1 MSALALIPCDHI
13 NIDDCD
19 CLNKPEKNMHLYRFH
34 EDCMLKSHNHFEES
48 GYYIVEKPTWR
59 YSCDAPFEQDDP
71 FHAKLEEFYIL
82 CNLKCLCTSTKIC
95 PLCTTMLEIEETDS
109 KCSDTFFKLWNISF
123 KKTINSTT
131 FDASRCV
138 FAVINFVWPAKYIII
153 LNPNCVKTV
162 YAQLICI

>member
-1 MSALALIPCDHI
+1 MSTFQESNTMSALALIPCDHI

-19 CLNKPEKNMHLYRFH
+19 CLNKQEKNMHLYRFH
-34 EDCMLKSHNHFEES
+34 EDCNLKSHNHFEES

-109 KCSDTFFKLWNISF
+109 NCSDSEKWQHVFQAMEFFFQKN
-123 KKTINSTT
+123 N
-131 FDASRCV
+131 
-138 FAVINFVWPAKYIII
+138 
-153 LNPNCVKTV
+153 
-162 YAQLICI
+162 